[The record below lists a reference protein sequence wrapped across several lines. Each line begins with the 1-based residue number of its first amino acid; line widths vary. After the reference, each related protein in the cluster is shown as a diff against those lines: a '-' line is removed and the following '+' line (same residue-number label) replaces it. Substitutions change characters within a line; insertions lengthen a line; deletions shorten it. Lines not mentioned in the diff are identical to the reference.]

1 MGLLAERQKMKSA
14 LEDEMLIGAFRE
26 LAGVVSDNTVHNEG
40 AGESLI
46 VLDAIRDLGNFL
58 NIRIPTFPISNL
70 SIESFQEEYLRPQ
83 GIMWRNV
90 LLKEKWYEDA
100 AGVMLGSFYDGTPV
114 ALIPSRNTGYTYKDP
129 GTGKT
134 IRITSENAGN
144 FRREA
149 VLYYK
154 ALPAGQIGMKDI
166 MDFIRRCVS
175 PSEVLRLIGAS
186 LIMILLSM
194 ITPLMTS
201 YLVSGVAPNQD
212 LKLLNVILVI
222 LIIVTAAVF
231 LFTSIK
237 QLLLARISTKVAV
250 PLQSAFMMRV
260 LTAPAGELRNFSAGD
275 LGMKIGSMYNNL
287 KMLLNVF
294 LSMMLTAACSL
305 ICFFQMFRYAPGP
318 AGVALAVT
326 VGLIII
332 YVRAIIKQ
340 ADVSADRMRAQ
351 AEESGLTYNI
361 LNGMQK
367 ISLSGSEKRA
377 FAVWLRAYR
386 EAVQTLYNPPLFL
399 KVFSVLTPVIL
410 LAGTIFMYLAAADAK
425 VTQADFI
432 AFFSSYG
439 ILTGALTTIGTN
451 AVDFANA
458 LPVFQILKPVMDLEP
473 ENGAKKEIVKS
484 LKGNIS
490 MQNVTFRYAGNM
502 LPVLENLNLT
512 INRGEYVAIVGT
524 TGCGKT
530 TIMRLLLGFEKPD
543 YGDIFYDGKNLK
555 ALDETSLRRKIGTV
569 LQSGEIFQGTIFSN
583 ITVSGTDLTE
593 EDAWEAA
600 EIAGIAD
607 DIRRMPLKMNTPLP
621 DGGRGVSGG
630 QKQRLLIARA
640 IVSKPSVILFDEATS
655 ALDNVTQK
663 AVSDAIGE
671 MPCTRV
677 VIAHRLSTIK
687 NCDRILC
694 LDKGHIVEEGTYEE
708 LISHNGFFSK
718 LVNRQQI

>member
-14 LEDEMLIGAFRE
+14 LEDEMLVGAFQE
-26 LAGVVSDNTVHNEG
+26 LAGVVSDNTVHTES
-40 AGESLI
+40 AGESLKI
-46 VLDAIRDLGNFL
+46 LNALRDLENFL
-58 NIRIPTFPISNL
+58 NIRTPSFPVPGL
-70 SIESFQEEYLRPQ
+70 SIESYQEEYLRPQ
-83 GIMWRNV
+83 GIMWRKV

-100 AGVMLGSFYDGTPV
+100 AGVMLGSFHDGTPV
-114 ALIPSRNTGYTYKDP
+114 ALIPSRNTGYTCKDP
-129 GTGKT
+129 DTGKT
-134 IRITSENAGN
+134 IRINSENTGN
-144 FRREA
+144 FQQEA
-149 VLYYK
+149 VLYYR
-154 ALPAGQIGMKDI
+154 ALPARQIGMKDI
-166 MDFIRRCVS
+166 RDFILRCVS
-175 PSEVLRLIGAS
+175 ISEVLRLVGAT
-186 LIMILLSM
+186 LMVMLLSM
-194 ITPLMTS
+194 ITPFMTS

-222 LIIVTAAVF
+222 LIVVTAAIF

-275 LGMKIGSMYNNL
+275 LGMKVGSMYSNL
-287 KMLLNVF
+287 KMLLNIF
-294 LSMMLTAACSL
+294 FSMMLTAACSL
-305 ICFFQMFRYAPGP
+305 ICFSQMFRYAPGP
-318 AGVALAVT
+318 AGIALAVT
-326 VGLIII
+326 AGLIII
-332 YVRAIIKQ
+332 YVRAVIKQ
-340 ADVSADRMRAQ
+340 ADVSADRMNAQ
-351 AEESGLTYNI
+351 AEESGLTCNM
-361 LNGMQK
+361 LNSMQK
-367 ISLSGSEKRA
+367 ITLSGSEKRA
-377 FAVWLRAYR
+377 FAVWIRAYR
-386 EAVQTLYNPPLFL
+386 ESVQTLYNPPLFL
-399 KVFSVLTPVIL
+399 KVFGMLTPVVL
-410 LAGTIFMYLAAADAK
+410 LAGTIFMYLAAADAG
-425 VTQADFI
+425 VTRADFI
-432 AFFSSYG
+432 SFFSSYG
-439 ILTGALTTIGTN
+439 ILTGALITVGTN
-451 AVDFANA
+451 IVDFANA
-458 LPVFQILKPVMDLEP
+458 LPVFRMLKPVMDLEP
-473 ENGAKKEIVKS
+473 ENSGKKEVVKS

-490 MQNVTFRYAGNM
+490 MQNVTFRYTDSM

-543 YGDIFYDGKNLK
+543 HGDIFYDGKNLK

-583 ITVSGTDLTE
+583 ITISGTNLTE

-621 DGGRGVSGG
+621 DGGSGISGG

-640 IVSKPSVILFDEATS
+640 IVSKPSVIFFDEATS

-671 MPCTRV
+671 MPCTRI

-708 LISHNGFFSK
+708 LMSHNGFFHE
-718 LVNRQQI
+718 LVSRQQI